1 MLITYDTE
9 VGIILSAKI
18 EKGLYDTSLN
28 VTYEVSVEKYAG
40 TDWSLEIDLAYGVN
54 RLASKLFKTLPA
66 RVGDQLCEALSE
78 KVSTDLV
85 AVVAGTQGAL
95 EQMALNGDEY
105 VAGESFQINIEEP
118 KSFIMTSSMVLQDNQ
133 PTHRV

>member
-18 EKGLYDTSLN
+18 EKSLYGPRLN
-28 VTYEVSVEKYAG
+28 VTYEVAVEKYSG

-66 RVGDQLCEALSE
+66 MVGDQLCEALSG
-78 KVSTDLV
+78 KVSTDLTAIV
-85 AVVAGTQGAL
+85 TGTQGAL
-95 EQMALNGDEY
+95 EQMALNGAEA
-105 VAGESFQINIEEP
+105 VVGESFQINIEDA
-118 KSFIMTSSMVLQDNQ
+118 KTFTMTSSMALQEEL
-133 PTHRV
+133 